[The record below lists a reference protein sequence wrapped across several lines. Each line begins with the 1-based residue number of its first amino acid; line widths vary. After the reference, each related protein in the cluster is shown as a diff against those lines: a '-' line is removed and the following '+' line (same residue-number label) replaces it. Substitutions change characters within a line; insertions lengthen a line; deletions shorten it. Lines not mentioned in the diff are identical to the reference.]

1 MGNFLQKL
9 GARAFEL
16 KWVIVVVWIVILGA
30 LGLAAAHNFKSPTS
44 AIKIPGTEAQKTF
57 DRYSELFPDEGKGTG
72 RVVFYTADGTVK
84 DHASDIIKLLDKLKK
99 VHGVSAV
106 VSPFDNPKGVSS
118 DGKTAYALLQL
129 DGTIGSVDKAT
140 TDKVEDLVTST
151 NVSGLEIERGGDL
164 VRKVPD
170 EILGVGEIT
179 GVLIALMVLAI
190 TLGSLVAA
198 GMPIIT
204 ALVAVGA
211 SAAGLFS
218 LSQVIEVNS
227 TTPALAIMLGLAVG
241 IDYSLFIINRYRSL
255 LLEGYGYKA
264 AAARAVATAGSAVL
278 FAAATVVIALASLAV
293 VQIPFMTT
301 MGLTAA
307 ATVAGAA
314 LIAITLVP
322 AMLGIAGTHI
332 FRGKTR
338 DAIAAAQKRGVKH
351 NEHAPHSSRWYKWGT
366 VLTKYPYIVIAVAVI
381 IIAVIAYPAKDM
393 RLGLPTDEFAA
404 EQSSERKAYD
414 LLTRGFGAG
423 FNGPLLVLVEHMPET
438 SQADRDTVRNAAMAE
453 FNKQVAA
460 QQAAAEQAIQ
470 AQAAQITTPEQAMAL
485 QQQIAAQQAE
495 GEQQKQVALAAIDK
509 QVEQY
514 APLVQYNEIAKRI
527 AKLPGVNE
535 ALPATTTDNGT
546 VGVIQVIPS
555 TGPSDAATATLVGKL
570 REPATQDQVLGNST
584 ATLGVTGSTAMQIDI
599 NKKLSDALPIYLS
612 VVVGLSL
619 ILLVI
624 AFRSILVPIKATLG
638 FLLSVAAM
646 FGALVAVFQWG
657 WFGIAEAPGPIV
669 TMLPI
674 IGIGILFGLA
684 MDYEFFLVSGMHEA
698 HQHTRDAHKAVL
710 RGFTLGAKV
719 VVAAAAI
726 MVSVFAGFISNH
738 DTTVQ
743 ALGFALTVGIFV
755 DAFLVRMTIVPAV
768 MQLLGSSAW
777 WIPRWLDRI
786 LPHIAIEGDTD
797 KKRQ

>member
-9 GARAFEL
+9 GTRAFEL

-30 LGLAAAHNFKSPTS
+30 LGLAAAHYFKSPTS

-84 DHASDIIKLLDKLKK
+84 DHSADINKLLDELKK

-106 VSPFDNPKGVSS
+106 VSPFDNPKGVSN
-118 DGKTAYALLQL
+118 DGKTAYAILQL

-140 TDKVEDLVTST
+140 TDKVKDLVSST
-151 NVSGLEIERGGDL
+151 NISGLEIERGGDL

-179 GVLIALMVLAI
+179 GVLIALLVLVI

-255 LLEGYGYKA
+255 LLEGYEYKVA
-264 AAARAVATAGSAVL
+264 ASRAIATAGSAVL
-278 FAAATVVIALASLAV
+278 FAASTVVIALASLTV

-314 LIAITLVP
+314 VIAITLVP
-322 AMLGIAGTHI
+322 AMLGITGARI

-338 DAIAAAQKRGVKH
+338 EAIAVAQKRGVKH
-351 NEHAPHSSRWYKWGT
+351 NEHAPHSSRWYKWGAM
-366 VLTKYPYIVIAVAVI
+366 LTKYPYAVI
-381 IIAVIAYPAKDM
+381 VLAVVIIGVIAYPVQDM

-404 EQSSERKAYD
+404 ENSSERKAYD
-414 LLTRGFGAG
+414 ILTRGFGAG

-438 SQADRDTVRNAAMAE
+438 SQADRDTVRSKAMAE
-453 FNKQVAA
+453 FNKQAAA

-470 AQAAQITTPEQAMAL
+470 AQAAQITSPEQAMAL
-485 QQQIAAQQAE
+485 QQQITAQQAE
-495 GEQQKQVALAAIDK
+495 GEKKKQAALAEIDA

-514 APLVQYNEIAKRI
+514 APLVQYNDIAQRI
-527 AKLPGVNE
+527 AKLPGVSE
-535 ALPATTTDNGT
+535 ALPATTTDKGT
-546 VGVIQVIPS
+546 VGVIQVIPK
-555 TGPSDAATATLVGKL
+555 TGPSDAATGTLVNKL
-570 REPATQDQVLGNST
+570 REPATQDDVLDHKD

-599 NKKLSDALPIYLS
+599 NKKLSDALPVYLA

-619 ILLVI
+619 ILLIV

-710 RGFTLGAKV
+710 RGFTQGAKV

-777 WIPRWLDRI
+777 WLPKWLDRI
-786 LPHIAIEGDTD
+786 VPHIAIEGDTS
-797 KKRQ
+797 KKA

>member
-16 KWVIVVVWIVILGA
+16 KWVIVLVWIVILGI
-30 LGLAAAHNFKSPTS
+30 LGATAAHYFKSPTS

-57 DRYSELFPDEGKGTG
+57 DRYGELFPDEGKGSG
-72 RVVFYTADGTVK
+72 RIVFYTADGQVR
-84 DHASDIIKLLDKLKK
+84 DHATEINQLLARIDD
-99 VHGVSAV
+99 VDNVSAV
-106 VSPFDNPKGVSS
+106 ISPFTNPKGISD
-118 DGKTAYALLQL
+118 DGKTAYAILQL
-129 DGTIGSVDKAT
+129 DGTIGSIDKAT
-140 TDKVEDLVTST
+140 TDKVESLVGDARIQG
-151 NVSGLEIERGGDL
+151 VEIDRGGDL

-170 EILGVGEIT
+170 EILGVGEIA
-179 GVLIALMVLAI
+179 GVLIALMVLLI
-190 TLGSLVAA
+190 TLGSLIAA

-255 LLEGYGYKA
+255 LLEGYDYKT
-264 AAARAVATAGSAVL
+264 AAARAIGTAGSAVL
-278 FAAATVVIALASLAV
+278 FAASTVVIALASLTV

-307 ATVAGAA
+307 ATVAAA
-314 LIAITLVP
+314 AIIAITLVP
-322 AMLGIAGTHI
+322 AMLGIAGRHV

-338 DAIAAAQKRGVKH
+338 QAIADAQKRGIKH
-351 NEHAPHSSRWYKWGT
+351 NEHAPHRSGWWKWGNT
-366 VLTKYPYIVIAVAVI
+366 ITKYPYAIIAVAVL
-381 IIAVIAYPAKDM
+381 IIAVIAYPVKDM

-404 EQSSERKAYD
+404 QGSSERIAYD
-414 LLTRGFGAG
+414 RLTDGFGAG
-423 FNGPLLVLVEHMPET
+423 FNGPLLILVENMPQT
-438 SQADRDTVRNAAMAE
+438 SQADKDTVRNAAMAE

-460 QQAAAEQAIQ
+460 QTESAQTAIQ
-470 AQAAQITTPEQAMAL
+470 AQMAQITTPEQAVAL
-485 QQQIAAQQAE
+485 QQQIAAQQAA
-495 GEQQKQVALAAIDK
+495 GEQKKQEALVAIDR

-514 APLVQYNEIAKRI
+514 APLVQYNQIAQRI
-527 AKLPGVNE
+527 AKLDNVDQ
-535 ALPATTTDNGT
+535 ALPVTTANNGT
-546 VGVIQVIPS
+546 VGVIQVVPKS
-555 TGPSDAATATLVGKL
+555 GPSDAATGDLVNKL
-570 REPATQDQVLGNST
+570 RESDTQDNVLDNTT
-584 ATLGVTGSTAMQIDI
+584 ATLGVTGTTAMQIDI
-599 NKKLSDALPIYLS
+599 NKKLSAALPVYLA

-698 HQHTRDAHKAVL
+698 HQHTGDAHKAVL
-710 RGFTLGAKV
+710 RGFYQGAKV

-777 WIPRWLDRI
+777 WLPKWLDGI
-786 LPHIAIEGDTD
+786 LPHIAIEGESDN
-797 KKRQ
+797 KA

>member
-16 KWVIVVVWIVILGA
+16 KWIIVVIWLVVLGA
-30 LGLAAAHNFKSPTS
+30 LGATALHYFKSPTS

-57 DRYSELFPDEGKGTG
+57 DRYGELFPEEGKGSG
-72 RVVFYTADGTVK
+72 RIVFYTADGVVK
-84 DHASDIIKLLDKLKK
+84 DHATEINQLLAK
-99 VHGVSAV
+99 VKDVDNVSAV
-106 VSPFDNPKGVSS
+106 ITPFSNPKGISN
-118 DGKTAYALLQL
+118 DGKTAYAVLQL
-129 DGTIGSVDKAT
+129 DGTIGSIDKTT
-140 TDKVEDLVTST
+140 TDKVESLV
-151 NVSGLEIERGGDL
+151 NDAHISGVEIERGGDL

-170 EILGVGEIT
+170 EILGVGEIA
-179 GVLIALMVLAI
+179 GVLIALMVLVI
-190 TLGSLVAA
+190 TLGSLIAA

-204 ALVAVGA
+204 ALIAVGA

-227 TTPALAIMLGLAVG
+227 TTPALAVMLGLAVG

-255 LLEGYGYKA
+255 LLEGYTYKV
-264 AAARAVATAGSAVL
+264 AAARAIGTAGSAVL
-278 FAAATVVIALASLAV
+278 FAASTVVIALASLTV

-307 ATVAGAA
+307 ATVAAA
-314 LIAITLVP
+314 AVIAITLVP
-322 AMLGIAGTHI
+322 AMLGIAGAHI

-338 DAIAAAQKRGVKH
+338 QAIIEAQKRGVKH
-351 NEHAPHSSRWYKWGT
+351 NEHAPHTSRWWKWGNM
-366 VLTKYPYIVIAVAVI
+366 LTKYPYAIIAAAVL
-381 IIAVIAYPAKDM
+381 IIAVIAYPVKDM

-404 EQSSERKAYD
+404 AGSSERKAYD
-414 LLTRGFGAG
+414 RLTEGFGAG
-423 FNGPLLVLVEHMPET
+423 FNGPLLILVENMPVT
-438 SQADRDTVRNAAMAE
+438 SNADREAVRSAAMTE
-453 FNKQVAA
+453 FNKQVTAQTEAA
-460 QQAAAEQAIQ
+460 QAAIQ
-470 AQAAQITTPEQAMAL
+470 AQAAQITTPEQAAAF
-485 QQQIAAQQAE
+485 QQQVAAQQAE
-495 GEQQKQVALAAIDK
+495 GEQQKQQALAAIEK
-509 QVEQY
+509 QVDQY
-514 APLVQYNEIAKRI
+514 APLVQYNQVAQRI
-527 AKLPGVNE
+527 AKLDNVDQ
-535 ALPATTTDNGT
+535 ALPVTTTDNGR
-546 VGVIQVIPS
+546 VGVIQVVPKS
-555 TGPSDAATATLVGKL
+555 GPSDTATSDLVNKL
-570 REPATQDQVLGNST
+570 REPTTQDTVLGDSQ
-584 ATLGVTGSTAMQIDI
+584 ATLGVTGTTAMQIDI
-599 NKKLSDALPIYLS
+599 NKKLSAALPVYLA

-619 ILLVI
+619 VLLVI

-710 RGFTLGAKV
+710 RGFYQGAKV

-777 WIPRWLDRI
+777 WLPKWLDRV
-786 LPHIAIEGDTD
+786 LPHIAIEGESD
-797 KKRQ
+797 KKA